1 MSKRKL
7 TEIDV
12 QVRLCLN
19 CSKPFVVLAGSTKV
33 FCSPRCRRIFHDR
46 LKRKRRRERNPA
58 WARAE
63 LQRLLQ
69 WKQEHKN
76 KPARSVD
83 PAGTTNERS
92 DVR

>member
-33 FCSPRCRRIFHDR
+33 FCSPRCRRIFHDK
-46 LKRKRRRERNPA
+46 LKRKRKRERNPE

-63 LQRLLQ
+63 LQRLLR
-69 WKQEHKN
+69 WKEAHK
-76 KPARSVD
+76 KPAGSYD
-83 PAGTTNERS
+83 PAGKQMEVKNDEA
-92 DVR
+92 